1 VRLRDTGSQ
10 AREAERAML
19 VNALAIASD
28 RAAEIDVLRV
38 HRSGGSPR
46 RGLVCPIQVPVRD
59 DLVRRRRLPISLVFR
74 LRIAD

>member
-10 AREAERAML
+10 APEAERARL

-38 HRSGGSPR
+38 HRSGGTPGAVWCAQYRFLCAMTFSGGGR
-46 RGLVCPIQVPVRD
+46 ARVAGLD
-59 DLVRRRRLPISLVFR
+59 
-74 LRIAD
+74 AA